1 MSKRSNSKISEEFSG
16 YGIFIPNYTADIV
29 VNKIKEELSGY
40 TNYNDKL
47 EYLNLVLSFH
57 KYKNHNDEVTLMIK
71 RGDFRNEPTLLA
83 QLDAYIP
90 VLNFLEDSISEIQD
104 FRNKKGVTSFVMNEA
119 YFDKINEL
127 YEVMKSVELGFI
139 SKQTKLSDFTKI
151 FLGLTPDEIN
161 SPVVWMKRQS
171 DLTRLFVSLEIKK
184 YILRPKNLSKSL
196 DLCFDDKVS
205 GKKFTYDFNK
215 AIEKAAD
222 RDSRNQKDI
231 DKVLAIF

>member
-1 MSKRSNSKISEEFSG
+1 MSSEFNI
-16 YGIFIPNYTADIV
+16 YGIFPPNYTTDIV
-29 VNKIKEELSGY
+29 INKIKEKLSEY
-40 TNYNDKL
+40 TNDNDKLDFLNIVLSLHKEKNYND
-47 EYLNLVLSFH
+47 
-57 KYKNHNDEVTLMIK
+57 EVGLMIK
-71 RGDFRNEPTLLA
+71 RDNFRNEPTLLA

-104 FRNKKGVTSFVMNEA
+104 FKNKKGVTSFVMNEA
-119 YFDKINEL
+119 YFNKVNDL
-127 YEVMKSVELGFI
+127 YEVMVSVELAFI

-151 FLGLTPDEIN
+151 FLGLTPYEIN

-171 DLTRLFVSLEIKK
+171 DLIRFFTSLEIKK

-222 RDSRNQKDI
+222 RNSRNQKDI

>member
-1 MSKRSNSKISEEFSG
+1 MSKRSKSKVIIDFNG
-16 YGIFIPNYTADIV
+16 YSIFIPCYTTDIV
-29 VNKIKEELSGY
+29 INRIKEQLSDC
-40 TNYNDKL
+40 NNDNDKL

-57 KYKNHNDEVTLMIK
+57 KDKNSNDEVALMIK

-90 VLNFLEDSISEIQD
+90 VLNFLKDSILEIKD
-104 FRNKKGVTSFVMNEA
+104 FKNKKGVTSFVMNEA
-119 YFDKINEL
+119 YFHKINEL

-171 DLTRLFVSLEIKK
+171 DLIRLFVSLEGSK
-184 YILRPKNLSKSL
+184 YISSPTNFSKTL
-196 DLCFDDKVS
+196 DLCFDNKIS
-205 GKKFTYDFNK
+205 GNKFVEFYK
-215 AIEKAAD
+215 AVYKIPD
-222 RDSRNQKDI
+222 SDSRNQKDI

>member
-1 MSKRSNSKISEEFSG
+1 MSKDFRG
-16 YGIFIPNYTADIV
+16 YGIFIPNYTTDIV
-29 VNKIKEELSGY
+29 INKIKEQLSEY
-40 TNYNDKL
+40 TNDNDKL
-47 EYLNLVLSFH
+47 NYLNLVLSFH
-57 KYKNHNDEVTLMIK
+57 KENNYNSEVDLMIK
-71 RGDFRNEPTLLA
+71 RDNFRNEPVLLA

-104 FRNKKGVTSFVMNEA
+104 FKNKKGVTTFVMNEA
-119 YFDKINEL
+119 YFDKITEL

-151 FLGLTPDEIN
+151 FLGLTTDEIN

-196 DLCFDDKVS
+196 DS
-205 GKKFTYDFNK
+205 
-215 AIEKAAD
+215 
-222 RDSRNQKDI
+222 
-231 DKVLAIF
+231 

>member
-1 MSKRSNSKISEEFSG
+1 MSKEFRG

-29 VNKIKEELSGY
+29 INKIKEQLSEY
-40 TNYNDKL
+40 TNDNDKL
-47 EYLNLVLSFH
+47 EYLNIVLSLH
-57 KYKNHNDEVTLMIK
+57 KEKNYNDEVSLMIK
-71 RGDFRNEPTLLA
+71 RDNFRNEPTLLA

-104 FRNKKGVTSFVMNEA
+104 FKNKKGVTSFVMNEA
-119 YFDKINEL
+119 YFNKVAEL
-127 YEVMKSVELGFI
+127 YEVMVSIELGFI

-151 FLGLTPDEIN
+151 FLGLNPYEIN
-161 SPVVWMKRQS
+161 IPVVWMKQQS
-171 DLTRLFVSLEIKK
+171 DLIRLFTSLEIKK
-184 YILRPKNLSKSL
+184 YILRPKNLGKSL

-222 RDSRNQKDI
+222 RNSRNQKDI
-231 DKVLAIF
+231 DKVLTIF

>member
-1 MSKRSNSKISEEFSG
+1 MSKRSNSKISKAFSG
-16 YGIFIPNYTADIV
+16 YGIFIPNYTTDIV
-29 VNKIKEELSGY
+29 VNKITEELSGY
-40 TNYNDKL
+40 TNDNDKL

-57 KYKNHNDEVTLMIK
+57 KEKNYNSEVDLMIK
-71 RGDFRNEPTLLA
+71 RDNFRNEPTLLA

-90 VLNFLEDSISEIQD
+90 VLNFLKDSISEIKD
-104 FRNKKGVTSFVMNEA
+104 FKNKKGVTSFVMNEA
-119 YFDKINEL
+119 YFDKITEL

-171 DLTRLFVSLEIKK
+171 DLIRLFVSLEGSK
-184 YILRPKNLSKSL
+184 YISSPTNFSKTL
-196 DLCFDDKVS
+196 DLCFDNKIS
-205 GKKFTYDFNK
+205 GNKFVEFYK
-215 AIEKAAD
+215 AVYKIPD
-222 RDSRNQKDI
+222 SDSRNQKDL

>member
-1 MSKRSNSKISEEFSG
+1 MMSKEFRG

-29 VNKIKEELSGY
+29 INKIKEQLSEY
-40 TNYNDKL
+40 TNDNDKL
-47 EYLNLVLSFH
+47 EYLNIVLSLH
-57 KYKNHNDEVTLMIK
+57 KEKNYNDEVSLMIK
-71 RGDFRNEPTLLA
+71 RDNFRNEPTLLA

-104 FRNKKGVTSFVMNEA
+104 FKNKKGVTSFVMNEA
-119 YFDKINEL
+119 YFNKVAEL
-127 YEVMKSVELGFI
+127 YEVMVSIELGFI

-151 FLGLTPDEIN
+151 FLGLNPYEIN
-161 SPVVWMKRQS
+161 IPVVWMKQQS
-171 DLTRLFVSLEIKK
+171 DLIRLFTSLEIKK
-184 YILRPKNLSKSL
+184 YILRPKNLGKSL

-222 RDSRNQKDI
+222 RNSRNQKDI
-231 DKVLAIF
+231 DKVLTIF

>member
-1 MSKRSNSKISEEFSG
+1 MSKEFRG
-16 YGIFIPNYTADIV
+16 YGIFIPNYTNDIV
-29 VNKIKEELSGY
+29 VNKIKQELAGY
-40 TNYNDKL
+40 TNDNDKL

-57 KYKNHNDEVTLMIK
+57 KEKNYNSEVDLMIK
-71 RGDFRNEPTLLA
+71 RDNFRNEPTLLA

-90 VLNFLEDSISEIQD
+90 VLNFLKDSISEIKD
-104 FRNKKGVTSFVMNEA
+104 FKNKKGVTSFVMNEA
-119 YFDKINEL
+119 YFDKITEL

-139 SKQTKLSDFTKI
+139 SKQTKLPDFTKI

-161 SPVVWMKRQS
+161 SPVVWMKQQS
-171 DLTRLFVSLEIKK
+171 DLIRFFTSLEIKK
-184 YILRPKNLSKSL
+184 YILRPKNLAKSL
-196 DLCFDDKVS
+196 DLCFDDTVS